1 MVTEALAGRPR
12 NPQLDVRRN
21 RIESEAMSPLPI
33 HAPIT
38 EIADFC
44 RRHAIT
50 RLSLFGSVL
59 REDFSPSSDI
69 DVLVEF
75 LPGKAPGFIAFA
87 GLLLELSKILGRTVD
102 LKTPA
107 DLSGYFREEVLREAR
122 LLHAA

>member
-1 MVTEALAGRPR
+1 
-12 NPQLDVRRN
+12 
-21 RIESEAMSPLPI
+21 MSPLPFTI
-33 HAPIT
+33 PTT

-44 RRHAIT
+44 RRHGIA

-75 LPGKAPGFIAFA
+75 QPGRAPGFIGFA
-87 GLLLELSKILGRTVD
+87 GMQIELSKILSRTVD
-102 LKTPA
+102 LRTPA
-107 DLSGYFREEVLREAR
+107 DLSGYFRDEVLQEAR